1 MIYVLSSKINWY
13 DLSYFLDRLLKVP
26 PNGNEEF
33 WEEWVINWGFT
44 KLLVRSDECWYWLF
58 KKKIRVLEDDDI
70 SS

>member
-1 MIYVLSSKINWY
+1 MISSI
-13 DLSYFLDRLLKVP
+13 FLDRLLKVL
-26 PNGNEEF
+26 PNGNGEF

-58 KKKIRVLEDDDI
+58 KKIRVLENDDI